1 MSDIQALTRKA
12 KAITIVSRLFLRWL
26 RNQLRLR
33 RQAKQERQR
42 ALIRECVRQE
52 VTAEFERQK
61 AAEAAM
67 WADCFA
73 DGAAA
78 EPKRQRDRVM
88 RLASSRAALSILNGR
103 SNI

>member
-1 MSDIQALTRKA
+1 MSDIQALTGEA
-12 KAITIVSRLFLRWL
+12 KGMTIVPRQLFRRV
-26 RNQLRLR
+26 RNYLRLR
-33 RQAKQERQR
+33 RQAKLDCQLV
-42 ALIRECVRQE
+42 LIRECVRQE
-52 VTAEFERQK
+52 VAAEFDRQK
-61 AAEAAM
+61 AAEAAI

-88 RLASSRAALSILNGR
+88 RLASSRAALSILNGK